1 LQEQAKFSSF
11 KAAPVKISGS
21 PFRPERSKMPLTE
34 VIHHSCRC
42 CRCCLC
48 HPVPRRV
55 CDSSLQVTPFELN
68 TDKRKEDRFVAMLR
82 HSLATL
88 TLHRE
93 EFEMKKS
100 ERMRTIDCAKVGL
113 FAVVATLGWRLC
125 CCCFCVALW
134 FSVCFWTGADAK
146 CRKKPRGGGGMRRR
160 GRGE

>member
-34 VIHHSCRC
+34 VILHSC
-42 CRCCLC
+42 CCLC
-48 HPVPRRV
+48 HPAPRRV

-68 TDKRKEDRFVAMLR
+68 TDKRKEDRCVSMLR
-82 HSLATL
+82 HAHTTL

-100 ERMRTIDCAKVGL
+100 ERMRSMDYAKVGL
-113 FAVVATLGWRLC
+113 FAAVATLRWRLC
-125 CCCFCVALW
+125 CRCFCVALW
-134 FSVCFWTGADAK
+134 FWVCFWTGADAK